1 VGLDLDRMKEF
12 VTKLPEGVLADI
24 DDIARRMSKTRSL
37 FIEEACCFYIEKI
50 KRDNMLESMK
60 TGYLEMAEINQVL
73 AEEIWCDFACF
84 PRNDYDDEYYD
95 EEVGRIV
102 RTENLD
108 KWRKT

>member
-1 VGLDLDRMKEF
+1 
-12 VTKLPEGVLADI
+12 
-24 DDIARRMSKTRSL
+24 
-37 FIEEACCFYIEKI
+37 
-50 KRDNMLESMK
+50 MK

-84 PRNDYDDEYYD
+84 PRNDYEDEYYS
-95 EEVGRIV
+95 EVVGRIV